1 MSKETI
7 KLNNEILILKSI
19 IKDYNNEF
27 KEIFALFNKEFYFNE
42 IKDLKKMIKELLEKG
57 KKN

>member
-27 KEIFALFNKEFYFNE
+27 KEIFALFNKEFHFNE
-42 IKDLKKMIKELLEKG
+42 IKDLKKMIKELIEKE